1 MVDNREALKNGYE
14 FYFNKEHKYIVIN
27 EIGRGAS
34 CIVYN
39 AGYVDNVGI
48 FHNVRIKECYPVHLR
63 IQRSDDGSLDCLCS
77 QTELFQNKKNQF
89 FHAYE
94 RNVEIGNILGLVNST
109 TDAVNMYEYNN
120 TWYSVYTFV
129 EGIDFKQKIDADLKS
144 LFTRMIVLAKIVQ
157 KYHKIN
163 MLHLDIKPENI
174 LVIPETKEYLILFD
188 FDSLLSIDQL
198 KSDDEIYMSFS
209 DGFSAPELVQGR
221 RNKIGKETDIYSIG
235 AIVFY
240 KIFGKTPNRMDG
252 SIGAVYDY
260 SKMNYADMR
269 YQPVFYRKLDEF
281 FHKTIS
287 ASIAHRYNDLS
298 VMTEDLAEL
307 ENLSDLEGVY
317 LCGNFVYHSSGFVG
331 RRHILLELQE
341 GFEKTN
347 VIFLHGIGGIGKT
360 EIAKRFAFEKRKDFN
375 RILFIPFV
383 HTIKETVCGDEFR
396 IHNFDRECEET
407 EDSYFVRKINV
418 LKDLVREED
427 FIILDNFDIEMDD
440 DLEILLG
447 LECKFLITTREDFS
461 DFGYKQIE
469 VKEIEDIW
477 ELTCI
482 FENYNKN
489 EYIDEERES
498 VIDIIEYVERHTMT
512 VDLIAKYIRKSGQLP
527 SEFLREMMGKEG
539 ITNTSDIRIKHRK
552 DRRLCAQSI
561 NFHLVT
567 LFHLF
572 DFDADEC
579 ELIMSLSLFGA
590 VRITRD
596 SFLQLYHTP
605 WAERRLDGLIRSGW
619 IEEDKENN
627 KISLHQIILDLVYNH
642 LKPDVE
648 NCFTITRGMINY
660 FREKETSNIKK
671 QNKKRLAK
679 YFIERV
685 NGEGDILA
693 ELYLAF
699 FQNIQKDE
707 AILIRADELCNA
719 NISNI
724 NIELDASIQLARL
737 EQLSRNYDW
746 WMIEDFE
753 AIFDEIYEKVVQYE
767 LKLFALLNIPVS
779 ISGLEIGDSYVYDR
793 CHKKCHQEKNK
804 KSIDDN
810 SLKLYLKIADTLE
823 KLASS
828 ICNQCFEAEEGGY
841 RGIQNIFLDAEKV
854 LQYTLYLTGNDG
866 ISFET
871 KERIYK
877 FAITFYSK
885 DDYCNMARCDFLGDM
900 EKSAFYSEQLNNLRT
915 AKDENDIRLYLD
927 ETTYMEA
934 ANQAMIDGKYSNAI
948 LLCEKALKRGESV
961 EDDILY
967 WMSDSYMKMG
977 NYDKVEKYLNRIMDY
992 DIERQLNLCYTRL
1005 KLVELYEQT
1014 NRRKK
1019 AIAYCND
1026 MICEL
1031 RESASVENIDDIIML
1046 MRCFVK
1052 KTKLEDKTILDD
1064 LMAEEIA
1071 SYFSILDKQERIDT
1085 DLLDVCIMYFDYLHA
1100 KGNMQ
1105 TALEFIFHFAER
1117 FRIQYDNSEASKL
1130 YSKIVNE
1137 QDFMNIDTECYVKAM
1152 LYKAR
1157 TWLEGDGKED
1167 IDTVLALCDVAKKLI
1182 NANKNISDYDFLIAL
1197 LYKIK
1202 ADIYLHSPDYSCE
1215 QLEEARRNCD
1225 YYLLTKRAI
1234 ENRECMGSEYDEWR
1248 QCLYDSLEIEN
1259 YEMSLKC
1266 LQRMH
1271 DELQKDG
1278 AIRGDEAKI
1287 KVMYAN
1293 YYSEYLKYGEKKGD
1307 WVNVIDYANKIFKLL
1322 YDLRQIEKEENS
1334 QKFYNRFEEI
1344 AKALEQ
1350 ADYMESSVYIRLLEI
1365 FEICSPVAFNKYYKK
1380 DCLLKEKYIRNVF
1393 DKVQNDFPKY
1403 LENKTMDLVI
1413 ESMDKIVVCSNKN
1426 EKLYTIGTF
1435 CKHISEK
1442 YKHSQIEFKR

>member
-1 MVDNREALKNGYE
+1 MIDNREALKNGYE

-48 FHNVRIKECYPVHLR
+48 LHNARIKECYPVDLE
-63 IQRSDDGSLDCLCS
+63 IQRSDDGNLECLCS
-77 QTELFQNKKNQF
+77 QTELFQNKKEQF

-129 EGIDFKQKIDADLKS
+129 EGINLKQNIDTDLKS

-188 FDSLLSIDQL
+188 FDSLLSIAQL

-221 RNKIGKETDIYSIG
+221 RNKIGKATDIYSIG

-240 KIFGKTPNRMDG
+240 KIFGRTPNRMDG
-252 SIGAVYDY
+252 NIGAVYDY

-287 ASIAHRYNDLS
+287 TSIAHRYNDLS
-298 VMTEDLAEL
+298 VMTEDLVEL

-331 RRHILLELQE
+331 RRPILLELQE

-396 IHNFDRECEET
+396 IHNFDRGCEET
-407 EDSYFVRKINV
+407 EDNYFVRKINM

-489 EYIDEERES
+489 EYIDEEKKRI
-498 VIDIIEYVERHTMT
+498 IDIIEYVERHTMT

-539 ITNTSDIRIKHRK
+539 ITNTSDIHIKHRK
-552 DRRLCAQSI
+552 DRRLCAKSI
-561 NFHLVT
+561 NFHLLT

-579 ELIMSLSLFGA
+579 ELIMSLSLLGT

-596 SFLQLYHTP
+596 SFLQLYHMP
-605 WAERRLDGLIRSGW
+605 WAEQRLDELIRSGW

-642 LKPDVE
+642 LKPDAE

-660 FREKETSNIKK
+660 FREKETSSIKR

-779 ISGLEIGDSYVYDR
+779 ISGLERGDSYIHDR
-793 CHKKCHQEKNK
+793 CHKKCHQEKCQEKNQE
-804 KSIDDN
+804 SVDDN
-810 SLKLYLKIADTLE
+810 SLQLYLKIADTLE

-841 RGIQNIFLDAEKV
+841 SGIQNIFLDAERI
-854 LQYTLYLTGNDG
+854 LQYTLYLAGNDG

-877 FAITFYSK
+877 FAIKFYSK

-900 EKSAFYSEQLNNLRT
+900 EKSAFYSEQLHNLRT
-915 AKDENDIRLYLD
+915 VKEENNIRLYLD

-934 ANQAMIDGKYSNAI
+934 ANQAMIDGKYSDVI
-948 LLCEKALKRGESV
+948 LLCEKALKRGETV

-967 WMSDSYMKMG
+967 WMSDSYIKMG
-977 NYDKVEKYLNRIMDY
+977 DYDKAERCIKRIIEY
-992 DIERQLNLCYTRL
+992 DMEHQLNLCYTGL
-1005 KLVELYEQT
+1005 KLVELYERT
-1014 NRRKK
+1014 NRKK
-1019 AIAYCND
+1019 EAIAYCND
-1026 MICEL
+1026 VIYEL
-1031 RESASVENIDDIIML
+1031 RESENFEDIDNIILL
-1046 MRCFVK
+1046 MRCFTK
-1052 KTKLEDKTILDD
+1052 KIKLEDKAILDD

-1071 SYFSILDKQERIDT
+1071 SYFSILDKQERVDT
-1085 DLLDVCIMYFDYLHA
+1085 DLLDICIIYFDYLYK
-1100 KGNMQ
+1100 KGNMKM
-1105 TALEFIFHFAER
+1105 ALEFIFHFGER

-1130 YSKIVNE
+1130 YGKIVNE
-1137 QDFMNIDTECYVKAM
+1137 QDFINIDAERYVKSM
-1152 LYKAR
+1152 LYKAI
-1157 TWLEGDGKED
+1157 TWLEGDGKD
-1167 IDTVLALCDVAKKLI
+1167 DFDTVLALCDAAQKLI
-1182 NANKNISDYDFLIAL
+1182 NTNNDIFDYDFLIAL

-1202 ADIYLHSPDYSCE
+1202 ADVYLNSPDYSYE
-1215 QLEEARRNCD
+1215 QIDEIRRNCD

-1234 ENRECMGSEYDEWR
+1234 ENGECIGSEYDEWR

-1259 YEMSLKC
+1259 YEISLKC
-1266 LQRMH
+1266 LQKMH
-1271 DELQKDG
+1271 EELQKNSKRKEDK
-1278 AIRGDEAKI
+1278 AKI
-1287 KVMYAN
+1287 QIMYAN
-1293 YYSEYLKYGEKKGD
+1293 YYSEYLKYSEKKED
-1307 WVNVIDYANKIFKLL
+1307 WADIVDYANEIFKLL
-1322 YDLRQIEKEENS
+1322 PGLRQIEKAENS
-1334 QKFYNRFEEI
+1334 QKFYNRFEEV

-1350 ADYMESSVYIRLLEI
+1350 ADYMESAVYIRLLEI
-1365 FEICSPVAFNKYYKK
+1365 FEICNPVAFDKYYKK
-1380 DCLLKEKYIRNVF
+1380 DYLFDIKYIRNVF
-1393 DKVQNDFPKY
+1393 DKVSSDFPKY

-1413 ESMDKIVVCSNKN
+1413 ESMI
-1426 EKLYTIGTF
+1426 KL
-1435 CKHISEK
+1435 
-1442 YKHSQIEFKR
+1442 